1 MPNRS
6 PEVDRFLAEL
16 DHPLKDGVA
25 QLRTAI
31 LGCREGITEHIKWKA
46 PTFCYAGADRVTFQL
61 RRADRIQL
69 VFHRGVQVRPDAASF
84 TFDDPTGLLQWAAS
98 DRAVVTFTDLAA
110 VDAHTAAVA
119 DAVNRWVLA

>member
-16 DHPLKDGVA
+16 DHPLRDGVA

-31 LGCREGITEHIKWKA
+31 LGCRAGITEHIKWRA
-46 PTFCYAGADRVTFQL
+46 PTFCYAGEDRVTFQL

-69 VFHRGVQVRPDAASF
+69 VFHRGVRAARPRSRS
-84 TFDDPTGLLQWAAS
+84 TTRPG
-98 DRAVVTFTDLAA
+98 
-110 VDAHTAAVA
+110 
-119 DAVNRWVLA
+119 